1 MNRPRK
7 HVIHKAIQWRKMLDN
22 GEVGSL
28 NEIAAKEGVTRA
40 GVTQIMNL
48 LKLPDEMRS
57 FLARLDDP
65 KEIRRYSERKL
76 RSTKP

>member
-1 MNRPRK
+1 
-7 HVIHKAIQWRKMLDN
+7 
-22 GEVGSL
+22 L

-40 GVTQIMNL
+40 SVTEIMNL